1 MGRTKEVLSRGSEHW
16 GSPVT
21 TDSGK
26 YRLVV
31 SVGTD
36 HHLFDRLIDWVDQW
50 VEQQSE
56 APSVFVQHGASRIPR
71 NGVGKDRLARADLL
85 KIYQQADVVVVQ
97 GGPGSILD
105 VREVGIIPIAVPR
118 FPQLREVVDGHQIE
132 FTKVMAE
139 HGNAIYVDEREALH
153 QALDKAM
160 LDPAGLRTEPRLAA
174 PEAAGVKLA
183 QELEKTM
190 NGSTRNLNRIL
201 RRIKQAI
208 SF

>member
-1 MGRTKEVLSRGSEHW
+1 M
-16 GSPVT
+16 T

>member
-1 MGRTKEVLSRGSEHW
+1 M
-16 GSPVT
+16 T
-21 TDSGK
+21 TDSEK
-26 YRLVV
+26 YQLVV